1 MLKHPPAPNFKQT
14 MLGHD
19 SEMQYSND
27 LKTDILK
34 VSDEI
39 RQEQLLWTVYSEE
52 KLCLKLRNFQN
63 FLIRVSQ

>member
-1 MLKHPPAPNFKQT
+1 

-52 KLCLKLRNFQN
+52 KLCLKFRNFQN
-63 FLIRVSQ
+63 LLIRVSQ